1 MNSDFE
7 ICWSAV
13 EVRIAI
19 FSQFQF
25 LGEAGRLDIFTSYA
39 ADLLLNGL
47 ERRPDHLIKRG
58 TGVVDVDSPGE
69 LRRRGS

>member
-1 MNSDFE
+1 MDSDFE

-39 ADLLLNGL
+39 ADLQL
-47 ERRPDHLIKRG
+47 
-58 TGVVDVDSPGE
+58 SW
-69 LRRRGS
+69 